1 MNPKLNL
8 TCGFRAAALCLFA
21 LLNFGVATAAT
32 VTVVELYNTALDA
45 YFITGRSSEQTLLD
59 GNASFRRTGMSFAA
73 TSIDAA
79 TTAQSQVC
87 RFYVSATSPL
97 VSSHFY
103 GSQTSINQTYDC
115 EWLRANLPT
124 GFSAE
129 GYDFAV
135 AAPSN
140 GTCATGTYPVYRGFR
155 ALSTPNNGK
164 TSNHRYTTT
173 STTYATAEASGY
185 QREGVQFC
193 ALAATDVSSTTS
205 SGDFALTSTAATNG
219 GVLPAAFTCD
229 GLKATPPLTWANAPF
244 GTAAFAVVMTNVPGD
259 GTTKWN

>member
-1 MNPKLNL
+1 MKPKLNP
-8 TCGFRAAALCLFA
+8 TRSFRAAALCLLT

-32 VTVVELYNTALDA
+32 VTVVEFYNTALDA

-59 GNASFRRTGMSFAA
+59 GNASFRRTGMSFSA

-79 TTAQSQVC
+79 SSNQSQVC
-87 RFYVSATSPL
+87 RFYVSASSPL

-103 GSQTSINQTYDC
+103 GSQASINQTYDC
-115 EWLRANLPT
+115 EWLRTNMPI
-124 GFSAE
+124 GFSPE

-135 AAPSN
+135 AAPTN
-140 GTCATGTYPVYRGFR
+140 GTCVTGTYPVYRGFR

-173 STTYATAEASGY
+173 SASYATAEASGY

-193 ALAATDVSSTTS
+193 A
-205 SGDFALTSTAATNG
+205 
-219 GVLPAAFTCD
+219 
-229 GLKATPPLTWANAPF
+229 
-244 GTAAFAVVMTNVPGD
+244 
-259 GTTKWN
+259 